1 MAFDFDARLDR
12 RPFHSLKWSTQ
23 DPDVLALP
31 VADMDFA
38 TAPAI
43 QEVLHRLVDHG
54 ALGYPIEPPQLAE
67 HVAAFVSARHGW
79 HISPDTITF
88 FAGVLAGVRAALDA
102 FTHPGDAFV
111 TLTPVY
117 PPLFGIGRSM
127 DRVARMVPLRCDA
140 GGHYAVDWD
149 RLEEALSGARAL
161 ILCSP
166 HNPVGRVFARDELQ
180 GIAELAIRHDAIVI
194 SDEIH
199 ADLVLG
205 NRPHI
210 PLGSLDHGIAKH
222 SITLMAPSKT
232 FNIAGLPLG
241 FAITPDP
248 ALRARLRRSAR
259 SAGCAITLPA
269 WIAAE
274 AAYSDP
280 DAEAWLEALLAY
292 LRGNMAFTAD
302 TIARDLRNITLSP
315 AEGTFLAWL
324 DLSDLDLPEQP
335 AAYLLRHARVA
346 LNEGSSFGPGGEG
359 HVRLNIGCPRALLS
373 EALQRI
379 KGVLCGIQSTSRS

>member
-1 MAFDFDARLDR
+1 MAFDFDTHLDR
-12 RPFHSLKWSTQ
+12 RSFHSLKWSTYE
-23 DPDVLALP
+23 PDVLPLP

-43 QEVLHRLVDHG
+43 QEALGRLVNHG

-67 HVAAFVSARHGW
+67 HVAAFVGRRHGW
-79 HISPDTITF
+79 DISPDTLTF
-88 FAGVLAGVRAALDA
+88 FPGVLAGVRAALTA
-102 FTHPGDAFV
+102 FTQPGDAFV

-127 DRVARMVPLRCDA
+127 DRVPRLVPLHRDPRGRYTA
-140 GGHYAVDWD
+140 DLG
-149 RLEEALSGARAL
+149 RLEQALPGARAL

-166 HNPVGRVFARDELQ
+166 HNPVGRVFARDELEA
-180 GIAELAIRHDAIVI
+180 IAELALRHDAVLI

-199 ADLVLG
+199 ADLILG
-205 NRPHI
+205 NRPHV
-210 PLGSLDHGIAKH
+210 PLGSLDHDI
-222 SITLMAPSKT
+222 SRCSVTLMAPSKT

-241 FAITPDP
+241 FAITSD
-248 ALRARLRRSAR
+248 ATLRSQLQSAAR

-280 DAEAWLEALLAY
+280 DAEAWLDALLAY
-292 LRGNMAFTAD
+292 LSANMALTAES
-302 TIARDLRNITLSP
+302 IAHDLPEIILSP

-324 DLSDLDLPEQP
+324 DLSALGLPEPP

-346 LNEGSSFGPGGEG
+346 VNEGRSFGPGGEG
-359 HVRLNIGCPRALLS
+359 HVRLNVGCPRALLS

-379 KGVLCGIQSTSRS
+379 ESALGNTNSDLQS

>member
-1 MAFDFDARLDR
+1 VGFDFDALLDR
-12 RPFHSLKWSTQ
+12 RPYHSLKWSTQ

-43 QEVLHRLVDHG
+43 QGALGRLVDHG
-54 ALGYPIEPPQLAE
+54 ALGYPVEPPELAE
-67 HVAAFVSARHGW
+67 RVAAFVGRRHGW
-79 HISPDTITF
+79 SVAPDSITF
-88 FAGVLAGVRAALDA
+88 VPGVLAGVRAALA
-102 FTHPGDAFV
+102 ALTKPGDAFV

-117 PPLFGIGRSM
+117 PPLFAMGRSM
-127 DRVARMVPLRCDA
+127 DRVPRLVPLQGDA
-140 GGHYAVDWD
+140 QGLYTVDLP
-149 RLEEALSGARAL
+149 RLAEALGGARAL
-161 ILCSP
+161 VLCSP
-166 HNPVGRVFARDELQ
+166 HNPVGRVFAREELEA
-180 GIAELAIRHDAIVI
+180 ISELALRYDVALI

-205 NRPHI
+205 DRPHI
-210 PLGSLDHGIAKH
+210 PLGSLDPETARQ

-248 ALRARLRRSAR
+248 ALRARLQRAAH

-280 DAEAWLEALLAY
+280 GAEAWLNALLDY
-292 LRGNMAFTAD
+292 LRGNGTLVSD
-302 TIARDLRNITLSP
+302 CIAGELAEIAMSP
-315 AEGTFLAWL
+315 IEGTFLAWL
-324 DLSDLDLPEQP
+324 DLRALDLEAP

-346 LNEGSSFGPGGEG
+346 LNEGHTFGPGGEG
-359 HVRLNIGCPRALLS
+359 YVRLNLGCPRALLN
-373 EALQRI
+373 EALVRI
-379 KGVLCGIQSTSRS
+379 KGALVGARHS